1 MHRTVLIMLLVVGS
15 LASLGGSCH
24 RNRDDR
30 GDQGEQKKM
39 ALPLPKGT
47 PKRPQGMTALTVKS
61 GGEPFAKDDVV
72 AYFKTHN
79 FPKNFGATTEFQ
91 VDTFEFL
98 SSKAVSERLQGVQT
112 GLDDN
117 ARVAFV
123 TLTGRFVFTG
133 PPQPQR
139 KATIFNRA
147 YAVFDATN
155 GNLLMVGTLDE
166 NKKRE

>member
-1 MHRTVLIMLLVVGS
+1 MHRTVLIMLLVIGD
-15 LASLGGSCH
+15 LASFAGCH
-24 RNRDDR
+24 R
-30 GDQGEQKKM
+30 EQKKM
-39 ALPLPKGT
+39 SLPLPKGT

-61 GGEPFAKDDVV
+61 GGEPFAKEDVV

-98 SSKAVSERLQGVQT
+98 TSKAVSERLQGVQT

-133 PPQPQR
+133 PPRTQR
-139 KATIFNRA
+139 KEPTIFNRA

-155 GNLLMVGTLDE
+155 GNLMMVGTLDE